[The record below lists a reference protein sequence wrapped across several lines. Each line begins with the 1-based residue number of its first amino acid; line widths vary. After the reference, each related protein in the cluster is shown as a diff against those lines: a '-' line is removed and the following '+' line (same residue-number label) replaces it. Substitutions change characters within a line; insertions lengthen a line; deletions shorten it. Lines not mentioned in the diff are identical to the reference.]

1 MNEADIQITLSG
13 VMSFLV
19 LIIAISSIWQGIKI
33 VPQAEE
39 YTIER
44 FGKYTKTLS
53 AGLNF
58 IIPFLDRIS
67 RKISILERQLP
78 EFTISVITKDN
89 VEVKLK
95 ATVFYR
101 VVDAAKSVYRIQD
114 VDLAIDTEATS
125 IVRSAAG
132 RLDLDDLQSSRE
144 SMNEEIGEN
153 LQRKAS
159 EWGLMITSTA
169 ITDVLIDEQTKE
181 AQRQQLNAEREKR
194 ASIAAAEGSK
204 RSVELAAEAVLY
216 EADKKA
222 EAIRITADAEAY
234 AVKVKAGADAEQTR
248 LVAEAIADNG
258 QPAVDYEIMKR
269 QVQAMSEVA
278 SADNAKTVIL
288 PTNITQTLGAFTT
301 ILETLGKK

>member
-1 MNEADIQITLSG
+1 
-13 VMSFLV
+13 
-19 LIIAISSIWQGIKI
+19 
-33 VPQAEE
+33 
-39 YTIER
+39 
-44 FGKYTKTLS
+44 
-53 AGLNF
+53 
-58 IIPFLDRIS
+58 
-67 RKISILERQLP
+67 
-78 EFTISVITKDN
+78 
-89 VEVKLK
+89 
-95 ATVFYR
+95 VFYR

-153 LQRKAS
+153 LQKKAS

-204 RSVELAAEAVLY
+204 RSVELAADAVLY

-234 AVKVKAGADAEQTR
+234 AVTVKAGADAEQTR
-248 LVAEAIADNG
+248 LVAQAIADNG

-278 SADNAKTVIL
+278 AADNAKTVIL

-301 ILETLGKK
+301 VLETLGKK

>member
-1 MNEADIQITLSG
+1 MNEADIQVTLSG
-13 VMSFLV
+13 VVSFLI
-19 LIIAISSIWQGIKI
+19 LIIAISSIWRGIKV
-33 VPQAEE
+33 VPQSEE

-44 FGKYTKTLS
+44 FGKYTKTLN

-58 IIPFLDRIS
+58 IVPFLDQIS
-67 RKISILERQLP
+67 RRISILERQLP

-153 LQRKAS
+153 LQKKAS

-204 RSVELAAEAVLY
+204 RSVELAADAVLY

-234 AVKVKAGADAEQTR
+234 AVTVKAGADAEQTR
-248 LVAEAIADNG
+248 LVAQAIADNG

-278 SADNAKTVIL
+278 AADNAKTVIL

-301 ILETLGKK
+301 VLETLGKK

>member
-1 MNEADIQITLSG
+1 MNEADIQVTLSG
-13 VMSFLV
+13 VVSFLI
-19 LIIAISSIWQGIKI
+19 LIIAISSIWRGIK
-33 VPQAEE
+33 VFPQSEE

-44 FGKYTKTLS
+44 FGKYTKTLN

-58 IIPFLDRIS
+58 IVPFLDQIS
-67 RKISILERQLP
+67 RRISILERQLP

-153 LQRKAS
+153 LQKKAS

-204 RSVELAAEAVLY
+204 RSVELAADAVLY

-234 AVKVKAGADAEQTR
+234 AVTVKAGADAEQTR
-248 LVAEAIADNG
+248 LVAQAIADNG

-278 SADNAKTVIL
+278 AADNAKTVIL

-301 ILETLGKK
+301 VLETLGKK

>member
-1 MNEADIQITLSG
+1 MNEADIQVTLSG
-13 VMSFLV
+13 VVSFLI
-19 LIIAISSIWQGIKI
+19 LIIAISSIWRGIKV
-33 VPQAEE
+33 VPQSEE

-44 FGKYTKTLS
+44 FGKYTKTLN

-58 IIPFLDRIS
+58 IVPFLDQIS
-67 RKISILERQLP
+67 RRISILERQLP

-153 LQRKAS
+153 LQKKAS

-204 RSVELAAEAVLY
+204 RSVELAADAVLY

-248 LVAEAIADNG
+248 LVAQAIADNG

-278 SADNAKTVIL
+278 AADNAKTVIL

-301 ILETLGKK
+301 VLETLGKK